1 MFSFPRR
8 HKWVLCLLLFIGLL
22 LPVAGDG
29 CFGPKLFIGLDGSVR
44 QETLYALVSIYI
56 KEKTGTET
64 AAVHLD
70 GASPA
75 EVLTADKADLVFCE
89 KIPPAGRVVF
99 KKEEMPFIVSGERPQ
114 SDLQFTLVIPALK
127 KLSGLLPAND
137 FSSLVQAVASGAPPL
152 ATARE
157 FLDSRG
163 WL

>member
-1 MFSFPRR
+1 MFT
-8 HKWVLCLLLFIGLL
+8 GLL

-29 CFGPKLFIGLDGSVR
+29 CFGSKLFIGLDGSVR

-64 AAVHLD
+64 VAVYLD
-70 GASPA
+70 GATPA
-75 EVLTADKADLVFCE
+75 EAVTKDRADLVFCE
-89 KIPPAGRVVF
+89 NIPPAGRVVF
-99 KKEEMPFIVSGERPQ
+99 KKEEIPFIVSGERPQ

-127 KLSGLLPAND
+127 KLSGLLPADD